1 MSRMPIHKYRPY
13 PTVNLSDRKWPMR
26 TITTAPLWC
35 SVDLRD
41 GNQALVAPMN
51 VAEKKEMFSLLVDM
65 GFKEIEIGFPSAS
78 QTEYD
83 FLRLLIEENLIPGDV
98 TIQVLTQAR
107 EHLIRKTF
115 DAISGSQQA
124 IVHLYNSTSELQ
136 RRVVFGMERKE
147 IIAMAVGATA
157 LIRAAAEKISGT
169 DIRFEYSPESFTG
182 TEHNFAVEI
191 CEAVIDAWKPS
202 THKRMILNIPATVEM
217 STPNVYADRVEW
229 FCRSIKD
236 RDKVVVSVHAHN
248 DRGTAVASTELALL
262 AGAERV
268 EGTLFGNGERTGN
281 VDIVTVALNMFSQG
295 IDPGLDFSDINR
307 ISEVYE
313 RTTKIPVHVR
323 HPYAGELVY
332 TAFSGS
338 HQDAINKGMK
348 TIGSETNFWEVPYL
362 PIDPADVG
370 RTYESIIRINSQSGK
385 GGVAYLMEK
394 EYGLKLPKEMHPE
407 FARIIQDISDKT
419 GDEVTASMVWDA
431 FEAEYLHADQPY
443 SLAHCKIGQYGS
455 DDNVCVVE
463 ISASVRNK
471 ENIIDIA
478 GRGNG
483 PIDAFSNALKS
494 KVGLTFRLMS
504 YYEHAIDKGS
514 DSRAAA
520 YIQIDSNGKQCW
532 GTGIDTSIDRA
543 SFKAILSALNRSS
556 RTDRTV

>member
-1 MSRMPIHKYRPY
+1 MPVHKYRPY
-13 PTVNLSDRKWPMR
+13 PAVNLADRKWPSR
-26 TITTAPLWC
+26 TITTAPIWC

-41 GNQALVAPMN
+41 GNQALVAPMS
-51 VAEKKEMFSLLVDM
+51 VDEKKEMFRLLVDM

-83 FLRLLIEENLIPGDV
+83 FMRLLIETHLIPDDV

-107 EHLIRKTF
+107 EHLIKKTF
-115 DAISGSQQA
+115 EAIRGARQA

-136 RRVVFGMERKE
+136 RRVVFRMEKKE
-147 IIAMAVGATA
+147 IIALAVSATA
-157 LIRAAAEKISGT
+157 LVKTEAEKISET
-169 DIRFEYSPESFTG
+169 DIRFQYSPESFTG
-182 TEHNFAVEI
+182 TEHDFAVEI
-191 CEAVIDAWKPS
+191 CEAVMDTWKPS
-202 THKRMILNIPATVEM
+202 SYKKMILNIPATVEM
-217 STPNVYADRVEW
+217 STPNVYADRVEL

-236 RDKVVVSVHAHN
+236 RERAIVSVHAHN

-262 AGAERV
+262 AGADRV

-281 VDIVTVALNMFSQG
+281 VDIVTVALNLFSQG
-295 IDPGLDFSDINR
+295 IDPRLDFSNIDR
-307 ISEVYE
+307 ITGVYV
-313 RTTKIPVHVR
+313 RTARIPVHVR

-348 TIGSETNFWEVPYL
+348 ALASKTDYWEVPYL

-385 GGVAYLMEK
+385 GGVAYLMER
-394 EYGLKLPKEMHPE
+394 EYGLTLPAGMHSE
-407 FARIIQDISDKT
+407 FARIIQDISDRT
-419 GDEVTASMVWDA
+419 GVEVTASIVWDA
-431 FEAEYLHADQPY
+431 FDAEYLRAGAPY
-443 SLAHCKIGQYGS
+443 SLAHCKIGQNGGY
-455 DDNVCVVE
+455 DNARSVE
-463 ISASVRNK
+463 ISASVANRG
-471 ENIIDIA
+471 NIEEIC
-478 GRGNG
+478 GKGNG

-494 KVGLTFRLMS
+494 KFGLEFRLLS

-520 YIQIDSNGKQCW
+520 YIQIESGGRQYW

-543 SFKAILSALNRSS
+543 SFKAILSALNRSN
-556 RTDRTV
+556 RAV

>member
-1 MSRMPIHKYRPY
+1 MNRMPVHKYRPY
-13 PTVNLSDRKWPMR
+13 PAVNLADRKWPSR
-26 TITTAPLWC
+26 TITTAPIWC

-41 GNQALVAPMN
+41 GNQALVAPMS
-51 VAEKKEMFSLLVDM
+51 VDEKKEMFRLLVDM

-83 FLRLLIEENLIPGDV
+83 FMRLLIETHLIPDDV

-107 EHLIRKTF
+107 EHLIKKTF
-115 DAISGSQQA
+115 EAIRGARQA

-136 RRVVFGMERKE
+136 RRVVFRMDKKE
-147 IIAMAVGATA
+147 IIALAVSATA
-157 LIRAAAEKISGT
+157 LVKTEAEKISET
-169 DIRFEYSPESFTG
+169 DIRFQYSPESFTG
-182 TEHNFAVEI
+182 TEHDFAVEI
-191 CEAVIDAWKPS
+191 CEAVMDTWKPS
-202 THKRMILNIPATVEM
+202 SYKKMILNIPATVEM
-217 STPNVYADRVEW
+217 STPNVYADRVEL

-236 RDKVVVSVHAHN
+236 RERAIVSVHAHN

-262 AGAERV
+262 AGADRV

-281 VDIVTVALNMFSQG
+281 VDIVTVALNLFSQG
-295 IDPGLDFSDINR
+295 IDPRLDFSNIDR
-307 ISEVYE
+307 ITGVYE
-313 RTTKIPVHVR
+313 RTARIPVHVR

-348 TIGSETNFWEVPYL
+348 ALASKTDYWEVPYL

-385 GGVAYLMEK
+385 GGVAYLMER
-394 EYGLKLPKEMHPE
+394 EYGLTLPKGMHSE
-407 FARIIQDISDKT
+407 FARIIQDISDRT
-419 GDEVTASMVWDA
+419 GVEVTASIVWDA
-431 FEAEYLHADQPY
+431 FDAEYLRAGAPY
-443 SLAHCKIGQYGS
+443 SLAHCKIGQNGGY
-455 DDNVCVVE
+455 DNTCSVE
-463 ISASVRNK
+463 ISASVANRG
-471 ENIIDIA
+471 NIEDIR
-478 GRGNG
+478 GKGNG

-494 KVGLTFRLMS
+494 KFGLEFRLLS

-520 YIQIDSNGKQCW
+520 YIQIESGGRQYW

-543 SFKAILSALNRSS
+543 SFKAILSALNRSN
-556 RTDRTV
+556 RAV

>member
-1 MSRMPIHKYRPY
+1 MNRMPVLKYRPY
-13 PTVNLSDRKWPMR
+13 PAVDLAGRKWPSR
-26 TITTAPLWC
+26 TITTAPIWC

-41 GNQALVAPMN
+41 GNQALVAPMS
-51 VAEKKEMFSLLVDM
+51 VDEKKEMFRLLVDM

-78 QTEYD
+78 RLEYD
-83 FLRLLIEENLIPGDV
+83 FMRLLIESHLIPDDV

-107 EHLIRKTF
+107 ERLIKKTF
-115 DAISGSQQA
+115 EALQGALHA

-136 RRVVFGMERKE
+136 RRVVFGMEKKE
-147 IIAMAVGATA
+147 IIAMAVSATA
-157 LIRAAAEKISGT
+157 LVKAEAEKISGT
-169 DIRFEYSPESFTG
+169 DIRFQYSPESFTG
-182 TEHNFAVEI
+182 TEHDFAVEI
-191 CEAVIDAWKPS
+191 CEAVMDTWGPS
-202 THKRMILNIPATVEM
+202 SDKKMILNIPATVEM
-217 STPNVYADRVEW
+217 STSNVYADRVEL
-229 FCRSIKD
+229 FCRSIENRD
-236 RDKVVVSVHAHN
+236 RVIVSVHAHN

-262 AGAERV
+262 AGADRV

-295 IDPGLDFSDINR
+295 IDPRLDFGNINR
-307 ISEVYE
+307 IAEVYE

-348 TIGSETNFWEVPYL
+348 ALAGKTDYWEVPYL

-385 GGVAYLMEK
+385 GGVAYLMER

-407 FARIIQDISDKT
+407 FAQIIQDISDRT
-419 GDEVTASMVWDA
+419 GAEVTASIVWAA
-431 FEAEYLHADQPY
+431 FDAEYLSADAPY
-443 SLAHCKIGQYGS
+443 CLAHCKIGQNGG
-455 DDNVCVVE
+455 DDNACSVE
-463 ISASVRNK
+463 INASVR
-471 ENIIDIA
+471 A
-478 GRGNG
+478 GGKIVEVYGKGNG
-483 PIDAFSNALKS
+483 PIDAFSNALKA
-494 KVGLTFRLMS
+494 KFGLEFRLLS

-520 YIQIDSNGKQCW
+520 YIQIETGGGKYW

-543 SFKAILSALNRSS
+543 SFKAILSALNRSG
-556 RTDRTV
+556 RL

>member
-1 MSRMPIHKYRPY
+1 MNRMPFQKYRPY
-13 PTVNLSDRKWPMR
+13 PPVDLPDRQWPSCA
-26 TITTAPLWC
+26 IKTAPIWC

-41 GNQALVAPMN
+41 GNQALVAPMS
-51 VAEKKEMFSLLVDM
+51 VSEKKEMFQLLVDM
-65 GFKEIEIGFPSAS
+65 GFREIEVGFPSAS

-83 FLRLLIEENLIPGDV
+83 FLRLLIDEKLIPDDV
-98 TIQVLTQAR
+98 TVQVLTQAR
-107 EHLIRKTF
+107 EHLIKRTF
-115 DAISGSQQA
+115 EALEGSKHA

-136 RRVVFGMERKE
+136 RRVVFGMEKKE

-157 LIRAAAEKISGT
+157 FVKSAAGEMTGT
-169 DIRFEYSPESFTG
+169 DIRFQYSPESFTG
-182 TEHNFAVEI
+182 TEHEFAVEI
-191 CEAVIDAWKPS
+191 CDAVMDAWGPS
-202 THKRMILNIPATVEM
+202 AEKKMILNIPATVEM

-236 RDKVVVSVHAHN
+236 RDKVLVSVHAHN

-262 AGAERV
+262 AGADRV

-281 VDIVTVALNMFSQG
+281 VDILTVALNIFSQG
-295 IDPGLDFSDINR
+295 IDPRLDFSDINR
-307 ISEVYE
+307 IANIYE

-348 TIGSETNFWEVPYL
+348 ALGGKTDTWEVPYL

-394 EYGLKLPKEMHPE
+394 EFGLRLPKEMHPE
-407 FARIIQDISDKT
+407 FARIIQSISDKT
-419 GDEVTASMVWDA
+419 GAEVTSGMVWDA
-431 FEAEYLHADQPY
+431 FDAEYLRNDMPY
-443 SLAHCKIGQYGS
+443 SLAHCKIGQNGGE
-455 DDNVCVVE
+455 DNACSVE
-463 ISASVRNK
+463 ISASLKADGKVV
-471 ENIIDIA
+471 DIY
-478 GRGNG
+478 GKGNG
-483 PIDAFSNALKS
+483 PIDAFSNALKTKFDLEFKLS
-494 KVGLTFRLMS
+494 A

-520 YIQIDSNGKQCW
+520 YINIERAGKNFW
-532 GTGIDTSIDRA
+532 GCGIDTSIDRA
-543 SFKAILSALNRSS
+543 SFKAILSALNRAEKQ
-556 RTDRTV
+556 